1 MSITA
6 LLVDDEPKAIAILEN
21 KLQRHC
27 PHVQVV
33 ASTQSASEA
42 LTLINKLAPQ
52 LIFLDISMPEMTG
65 FELLKKMDKPDFEII
80 FATAYDQYAIEAIK
94 HCAIG
99 YLVKPIDN
107 SDLVQAVHAAAE
119 NIAEKTALRKNKQ
132 LIENLGVQKF
142 QKKKIVVPATTGLEF
157 VVIDSITHCEG
168 VDGYTKIHFN
178 DKKPMLS
185 SSSIGHFIKLLNH
198 ADFYQVHKSFLIN
211 LNHLERYLNE
221 GYVVLAGNNTV
232 PVSRS
237 KRTDFLLHLKQK

>member
-6 LLVDDEPKAIAILEN
+6 LLIDDEPKAISILED
-21 KLQRHC
+21 KLKRHC
-27 PHVQVV
+27 PQVQVV
-33 ASTQSASEA
+33 GSSQNPTEA
-42 LTLINKLAPQ
+42 IELIKNLTPQ
-52 LIFLDISMPEMTG
+52 LIFLDISMPGMTG
-65 FELLKKMDKPDFEII
+65 FELLKKFEKPDFEII

-107 SDLVQAVHAAAE
+107 DDLVAAVHAASE
-119 NIAEKTALRKNKQ
+119 NIIEKSALAKNRQ

-142 QKKKIVVPATTGLEF
+142 QKKKIIIPATSGLEF
-157 VVIDSITHCEG
+157 VSIDTITHCEG
-168 VDGYTKIHFN
+168 VDGYTKIHFS
-178 DKKPMLS
+178 DRKPILS

-221 GYVVLAGNNTV
+221 GYVVVTGDHTI

-237 KRTDFLLHLKQK
+237 KRTDFLQHLKP